1 MNLLC
6 SRLIIECHFRLP
18 ILRLASATLRSSR
31 LCRLFCARYQ
41 ICDATLHKCLRL
53 GIFYL
58 ITDGNSLASSNKL
71 GQVRVEGVIW
81 EASHGDLIT
90 GALCKRD
97 AENLSANFSIFHIRF
112 VEIATAEE
120 EYSFGV
126 LSLQLLKLLQYRSG
140 LRGACGYLL
149 DILPRRGGTVSILF
163 CITNLRD
170 N

>member
-1 MNLLC
+1 METALNGSFHVKLLLC
-6 SRLIIECHFRLP
+6 SRRSDELSDL
-18 ILRLASATLRSSR
+18 LATATLRS
-31 LCRLFCARYQ
+31 
-41 ICDATLHKCLRL
+41 
-53 GIFYL
+53 GIFNL
-58 ITDGNSLASSNKL
+58 IADGNSLASSNKL

-140 LRGACGYLL
+140 LLGACGYLL
-149 DILPRRGGTVSILF
+149 DILPRRGGTVIFF